1 MSRERDELLKLL
13 SDEELD
19 LFILT
24 GGIDMDIADQMREN
38 VIGITKMPIG
48 VAEGFVINGKTVLVP
63 IATEERSVIMQASIG
78 AGLAPDG
85 FKASTTGNI
94 MIGQIQVLDVPDMD
108 AAEKAVLDEKEGLLI
123 DANTVSRTRK
133 AVDLQVKRL
142 ETVAGPMLV
151 VEIFADVRDSMGAN
165 LIDTMCELLAPT
177 VAKLTGGR
185 VLLRILSNL
194 AAKRLVQVSVTVPK
208 EKIGE
213 DVVERIIEADAF
225 AWADPYRASTS
236 NKGVMNGVI
245 GVLLATSNDT
255 RAVEAGAHSYASIT
269 GTYNPL
275 TKWRK
280 DENGDL
286 VGTLEMPMSVGT
298 VGGVIQSH
306 ELAKVVLRLMNAES
320 SSELAMITGSVGLAC
335 NLGALYIM
343 VTEGIKSIQA

>member
-1 MSRERDELLKLL
+1 MSQEREELLKLL

-38 VIGITKMPIG
+38 VIGITKIPIG
-48 VAEGFVINGKTVLVP
+48 VAENFVINGKSAIIP
-63 IATEERSVIMQASIG
+63 IATEEKSVIMQASIG
-78 AGLAPDG
+78 AGLVPEG
-85 FKASTTGNI
+85 FKASTSGNI
-94 MIGQIQVLDVPDMD
+94 MIGQIQVLEVSDLD
-108 AAEKAVLDEKEGLLI
+108 AAEAAILAKKEALLV
-123 DANTVSRTRK
+123 DANTISRTRK

-142 ETVAGPMLV
+142 DTAVGKMLI

-165 LIDTMCELLAPT
+165 LIDSMCELLAPT
-177 VAKLTGGR
+177 IARITGGR
-185 VLLRILSNL
+185 TLLRILSNL
-194 AAKRLVQVSVTVPK
+194 ATRRTVTVTARVPVDS
-208 EKIGE
+208 IGE
-213 DVVERIIEADAF
+213 RVVDNIIAADAF

-255 RAVEAGAHSYASIT
+255 RAVEAGAHSYASIS
-269 GTYNPL
+269 GSYRPL
-275 TKWRK
+275 TKWIK

-286 VGTLEMPMSVGT
+286 VGTLEMPMGIGT

-306 ELAKVVLRLMNAES
+306 KLANVVLRLMNVETAS
-320 SSELAMITGSVGLAC
+320 DLAMIVGSVGLAS